1 MWKTREPF
9 VAPAAVRIL
18 GAYKEKASFVPVA
31 LRAAPILK
39 NRVFFC
45 YLLNFLHI
53 AKLLILLG
61 FEHRE
66 YASLIS
72 FEKCCRMH

>member
-1 MWKTREPF
+1 MNKKEIHLEMSLILEINEGQFCPRC
-9 VAPAAVRIL
+9 PAGGPDL
-18 GAYKEKASFVPVA
+18 ENKHF
-31 LRAAPILK
+31 L
-39 NRVFFC
+39 
-45 YLLNFLHI
+45 YLYNFLHI
-53 AKLLILLG
+53 AKLPNLLG

>member
-1 MWKTREPF
+1 MNK
-9 VAPAAVRIL
+9 
-18 GAYKEKASFVPVA
+18 KEIHLEMRTKVSFVPVA
-31 LRAAPILK
+31 LRAAPTLK
-39 NRVFFC
+39 NRDLL
-45 YLLNFLHI
+45 YLYNFLHI
-53 AKLLILLG
+53 AKLPNLLG

>member
-1 MWKTREPF
+1 MFLIQMFWTQTK
-9 VAPAAVRIL
+9 V
-18 GAYKEKASFVPVA
+18 SFVPVA
-31 LRAAPILK
+31 LRAAPTLK
-39 NRVFFC
+39 NRIF
-45 YLLNFLHI
+45 LNLFHFLHI
-53 AKLLILLG
+53 AKLPNLLG